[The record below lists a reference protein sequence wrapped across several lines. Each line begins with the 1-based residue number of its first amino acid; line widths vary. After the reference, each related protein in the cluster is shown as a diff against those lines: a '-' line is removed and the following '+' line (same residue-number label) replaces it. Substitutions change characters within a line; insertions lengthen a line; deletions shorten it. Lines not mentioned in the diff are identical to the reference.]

1 MALSTI
7 SGTTGITDATVT
19 SAKLA
24 DFTAAVDLNGVE
36 LLLDADADTSIS
48 ADTDDQID
56 IKIANTDHLKI
67 LSSSGDTVLKPMV
80 DAKDIIFQQFDGNKI
95 FCIDDGNFVS
105 VGGNATAPGEI
116 RIYED
121 TDNGSHYSGFKVGN
135 LTSSVAYQLP
145 NTDGSNTQ
153 VLTTNGS
160 GVLTWATASA
170 NTPSSADAEALGSAS
185 LEWADLFLADASTI
199 QFGNDQ
205 DVILTHVADTGLL
218 LSGTNVIQFNDASQN
233 IGAPTNA
240 ILDINATD
248 EIELNATLV
257 DVNANLDV
265 SGTITSGGVITGTAF
280 TAGSAVLAE
289 AELELLDGLTAGTAI
304 ASKVVTTDANI
315 DTTGQRNLTISGEL
329 DAATLDISGAI
340 DIAGASQFSST
351 ITVGANDQG
360 YDIIIY
366 GDTASANLTWD
377 TSVDDLIFNG
387 AARAVIPDGQLVLG
401 STAVTST
408 AAELNLLDGVS
419 GLVQADLT
427 KLAALDATAAEINLI
442 DGGTSAGTTAVADAD
457 GIITN
462 DGGTMRLTTAA
473 TFKTYFQEGISTAY
487 DDLTAGDAAV
497 LITTS
502 SGNITIDAA
511 ASDSDIIFKGT
522 DGGADRT
529 YMTIDGSA
537 GGDLFLTGGLI
548 DLKNDGSAV
557 SQIKFYCE
565 SSNAHAQTLIGAP
578 HSQSATNTL
587 TLPDGNNGVLLST
600 VSTATVT
607 NKTLTSPVLNTATV
621 GTSIV
626 PASADGATL
635 GTASVEFSD
644 LFLADG
650 GTIQLGNDQDVRIIH
665 NADKG
670 VILKHTAT
678 ADDKPVSLT
687 LQTGETDMA
696 ANDVIGAVDF
706 QAPDE
711 GTGTDAILVAAGIEA
726 VAEGDFSSS
735 SNATSLVFKTGASEA
750 AAGKIKVTSAGHL
763 FPMADDSYDLGG
775 ASNQWRNIYT
785 GDLHLSNMSK
795 DIGNIVDG
803 SKGDWTIQEGSSDLF
818 LINNNSGK
826 KYKFNL
832 TEV

>member
-135 LTSSVAYQLP
+135 LTASVAYALP
-145 NTDGSNTQ
+145 NADGSSGQ
-153 VLTTNGS
+153 VLSTDGS
-160 GVLTWATASA
+160 GVLSWATASA
-170 NTPSSADAEALGSAS
+170 NTPTSADGQALGSAS
-185 LEWADLFLADASTI
+185 LEWSDLFLADAGTI

-205 DVILTHVADTGLL
+205 DVTLTHVADTGLL
-218 LSGTNVIQFNDASQN
+218 LNTASVIQFRDSAIN
-233 IGAPTNA
+233 IGSPADGD
-240 ILDINATD
+240 LDINADD
-248 EIELNATLV
+248 EIELNSTLV
-257 DVNANLDV
+257 DLNGNLDV
-265 SGTITSGGVITGTAF
+265 SGSF
-280 TAGSAVLAE
+280 TL
-289 AELELLDGLTAGTAI
+289 AGTAL
-304 ASKVVTTDANI
+304 TT
-315 DTTGQRNLTISGEL
+315 
-329 DAATLDISGAI
+329 
-340 DIAGASQFSST
+340 
-351 ITVGANDQG
+351 
-360 YDIIIY
+360 
-366 GDTASANLTWD
+366 
-377 TSVDDLIFNG
+377 
-387 AARAVIPDGQLVLG
+387 
-401 STAVTST
+401 
-408 AAELNLLDGVS
+408 
-419 GLVQADLT
+419 
-427 KLAALDATAAEINLI
+427 TAAEINLI
-442 DGGTSAGTTAVADAD
+442 DGGATIGTTAVADGD
-457 GIITN
+457 GILHN
-462 DGGTMRLTTAA
+462 DGGTMKVTSAA
-473 TFKTYFQEGISTAY
+473 TFKTYFQEGISQAY
-487 DDLTAGDAAV
+487 DDFTIGDAAV
-497 LITTS
+497 TISTS

-511 ASDSDIIFKGT
+511 ANDSDIIFKGT
-522 DGGADRT
+522 DGGADTT

-578 HSQSATNTL
+578 HSESANNVL
-587 TLPDGNNGVLLST
+587 TLPGTGGDARL
-600 VSTATVT
+600 VSTASTATLT
-607 NKTLTSPVLNTATV
+607 NKTLTTPRIVDNGYIQF
-621 GTSIV
+621 GT
-626 PASADGATL
+626 DN
-635 GTASVEFSD
+635 E
-644 LFLADG
+644 
-650 GTIQLGNDQDVRIIH
+650 VRLIS
-665 NADKG
+665 NPDKG
-670 VILKHTAT
+670 VIIKHTAT
-678 ADDKPVSLT
+678 ADDKPSILT
-687 LQTGETDMA
+687 LQTGETDIA

-711 GTGTDAILVAAGIEA
+711 ATGTDAILVAAGIEA
-726 VAEGDFSSS
+726 VSEGDFSSS
-735 SNATSLVFKTGASEA
+735 ANATSLVFKTGASEA

-775 ASNQWRNIYT
+775 SSNQWRNIYT